1 MCASCGNVVQRVVL
15 LFDADAG
22 GNTGVDR
29 ALEVFVRQNLD
40 LRIAGLPDG
49 LDPCDLLVQQGPEP
63 LKQALAKAVD
73 VFEFKLR
80 SGLAAVAGRH
90 RRPGTGRRADA
101 WHLGPD
107 ERVTFR

>member
-1 MCASCGNVVQRVVL
+1 MVL

-40 LRIAGLPDG
+40 LQIAGLPDG

-63 LKQALAKAVD
+63 LRQALDKAVD

-80 SGLAAVAGRH
+80 QVWQQSQGGH
-90 RRPGTGRRADA
+90 RCPEPGRRADA
-101 WHLGPD
+101 RRAWP
-107 ERVTFR
+107 